1 MPIVPLTAI
10 REEFVNRSKLH
21 LERSLSSYE
30 TLLRINDNLTI
41 EQNIISTSSE
51 LNKLSQT
58 AIQDWYMEVLHTDVD
73 FCFCSLTDKSYNNKV
88 INFSRYDW
96 LGLDKSRLENLMYLL
111 SNSDTI
117 TSVDVNSMKLLSS
130 QLQLHASDK
139 REEIYRVIR
148 ILTITY
154 NLELYNSILSLA
166 NFLYVQIHVNT
177 LR

>member
-10 REEFVNRSKLH
+10 REEFVNRSNLH
-21 LERSLSSYE
+21 RERSLSSYE

-41 EQNIISTSSE
+41 EQNIISTSTE
-51 LNKLSQT
+51 LNKLSQAT
-58 AIQDWYMEVLHTDVD
+58 IQDWYMEVLHTDVD
-73 FCFCSLTDKSYNNKV
+73 FSFCSLTDKSYNHKV